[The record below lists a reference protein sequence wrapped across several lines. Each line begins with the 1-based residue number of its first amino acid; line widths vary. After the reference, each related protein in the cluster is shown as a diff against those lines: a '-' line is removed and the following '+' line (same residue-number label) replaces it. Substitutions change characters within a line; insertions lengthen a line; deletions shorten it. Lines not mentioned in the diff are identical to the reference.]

1 MNMKSNKLILSFAL
15 TGMTLVGLTGCY
27 YDKEEILYPGG
38 TCDTANVTYSGT
50 VSGIINTNCNVCHS
64 TASANA
70 SGGGIQLDTHA
81 KLKVYVDNGKLMG
94 SINHAGG
101 YSPMPKNAT
110 KLSSCDIAKIQA
122 WVNAGALNN

>member
-1 MNMKSNKLILSFAL
+1 MHIKPINLVLSL
-15 TGMTLVGLTGCY
+15 GLAGIMLAGLGGCY

-38 TCDTANVTYSGT
+38 NCDTTNVTYSGT

-70 SGGGIQLDTHA
+70 NGGGIQLDTHP

>member
-1 MNMKSNKLILSFAL
+1 MKSIRLFQSL
-15 TGMTLVGLTGCY
+15 TLAGMLLAGFSGCY

-38 TCDTANVTYSGT
+38 NCDTANVTYSGT
-50 VSGIINTNCNVCHS
+50 VAGIININCNACHS
-64 TASANA
+64 TATANG
-70 SGGGIQLDTHA
+70 SGAGIQLDTHA

-101 YSPMPKNAT
+101 YTPMPKNAT
-110 KLSSCDIAKIQA
+110 KLSSCDISKIQA

>member
-1 MNMKSNKLILSFAL
+1 MYVKHITLFLSFAL
-15 TGMTLVGLTGCY
+15 VLLLLSGLSGCY

-38 TCDTANVTYSGT
+38 ACDTTNVTYSGT
-50 VSGIINTNCNVCHS
+50 VSGIININCNVCHS

-70 SGGGIQLDTHA
+70 SGGGIQLDTYA
-81 KLKVYVDNGKLMG
+81 KLKVYVDNGKMLG

-110 KLSSCDIAKIQA
+110 KLSSCDISKIQA